1 MNAAVYY
8 GPNNIQIKD
17 IDINKNINDNGD
29 KHYLLKVLACSVCS
43 YDVRTFRTGSFKV
56 TPPRILGH
64 EICAE
69 TIQDYKGKDISIRSQ
84 TRVCIY
90 PVVPCSNCW
99 YCHNK
104 KFNMCINLKEIGST
118 INGGFAEYILV
129 PKKIFDI
136 GGIVCVADNVS
147 NEEASLIEPLACCI
161 NGINQVKDLEFDSVI
176 ILGDGPIGLMQ
187 LTLLKKFNNNIRITV
202 VGKIRHRL
210 EKAKELGADHVLL
223 LDKND
228 VGNDL
233 RKIREMNDERF
244 SPNLVLVSNN
254 NPNAVKLAFEFVNK
268 NGKIMI
274 FSGIKKEEKNTDNR
288 IEIDIDP
295 NFIHYN
301 QVSVFGSFSSNP
313 NNFVEAMDLVKS
325 EQINLK
331 ELITH
336 KFSLNRINEAIH
348 ISESFLGLRSTING
362 F

>member
-1 MNAAVYY
+1 MNAAIFY

-17 IDINKNINDNGD
+17 ISINDDLKGNND
-29 KHYLLKVLACSVCS
+29 EHCLLKVLSCSVCS
-43 YDVRTFRTGSFKV
+43 YDVRTFRNGSFKV

-69 TIQDYKGKDISIRSQ
+69 TIEHYKGKDISIKPQ

-90 PVVPCSNCW
+90 PVVPCTSCW

-104 KFNMCINLKEIGST
+104 KFNMCTNLKEIGST
-118 INGGFAEYILV
+118 VNGGFAEYVLV

-136 GGIVCVADNVS
+136 GGIVPVADNIS

-187 LTLLKKFNNNIRITV
+187 LSLLKNFFNNIKIIMM
-202 VGKIRHRL
+202 GKIRHRL
-210 EKAKELGADHVLL
+210 EKAKDLGADHVLL
-223 LDKND
+223 LDEND

-233 RKIREMNDERF
+233 RKIREMNGEF

-254 NPNAVKLAFEFVNK
+254 NPNAVNLAFKLVNK

-313 NNFVEAMDLVKS
+313 NDLMEAMDLVKS

-336 KFSLNRINEAIH
+336 RFPLKGIDEAIH
-348 ISESFLGLRSTING
+348 VSESFSGLRSTING